1 MKACDKLKKENFVF
15 EIIVTGRYDT
25 LNRIIPKNLTD
36 NFIFKL
42 NSNYS
47 ELYKSVI
54 KSDYII
60 VILDPNIEYDK
71 GYMEYRVSGSIQLSY
86 GFLKPIIIHQG
97 FSEFYFLNSRNSLL
111 FNNYQIMKKS
121 ILLTKKEYRKLQ
133 KNLYQTKKTVYKKSF
148 NNVKKTIKIID
159 ELK

>member
-97 FSEFYFLNSRNSLL
+97 FSEFYFLNSRNIYNCISKNKCSRNAYYITNKIYNYYSKQISFSNIIKKL
-111 FNNYQIMKKS
+111 F
-121 ILLTKKEYRKLQ
+121 
-133 KNLYQTKKTVYKKSF
+133 
-148 NNVKKTIKIID
+148 
-159 ELK
+159 

>member
-1 MKACDKLKKENFVF
+1 MLGSTDWDKEDINKNIEKTKFFITSSFLRNYTNLLKACDKLKKENFVF

-71 GYMEYRVSGSIQLSY
+71 GYMEYKFQEV
-86 GFLKPIIIHQG
+86 
-97 FSEFYFLNSRNSLL
+97 
-111 FNNYQIMKKS
+111 FNYLM
-121 ILLTKKEYRKLQ
+121 
-133 KNLYQTKKTVYKKSF
+133 VF
-148 NNVKKTIKIID
+148 
-159 ELK
+159 

>member
-1 MKACDKLKKENFVF
+1 MIQDFMEQNYKIFIIKLKKENFVF
-15 EIIVTGRYDT
+15 EIIVTGRYDV
-25 LNRIIPKNLTD
+25 LNRTIISKNLTD

-86 GFLKPIIIHQG
+86 GFLKPIIINQG
-97 FSEFYFLNSRNSLL
+97 FSEFYFLNNQ
-111 FNNYQIMKKS
+111 N
-121 ILLTKKEYRKLQ
+121 
-133 KNLYQTKKTVYKKSF
+133 
-148 NNVKKTIKIID
+148 KII
-159 ELK
+159 L